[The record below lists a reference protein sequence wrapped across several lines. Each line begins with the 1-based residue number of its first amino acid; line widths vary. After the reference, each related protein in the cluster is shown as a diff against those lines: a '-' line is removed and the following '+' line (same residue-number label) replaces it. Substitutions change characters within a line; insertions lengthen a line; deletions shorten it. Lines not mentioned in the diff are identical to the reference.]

1 MWHSKFHYCLTV
13 NFNFEVKCIDL
24 YSDQNKFQDLLLFTG
39 PCPRP
44 ENMTK
49 GQLIKE
55 LHERGLTDTGT
66 VQQWMERIRN
76 DDRRKIKTC

>member
-1 MWHSKFHYCLTV
+1 
-13 NFNFEVKCIDL
+13 
-24 YSDQNKFQDLLLFTG
+24 LLLSTG

-55 LHERGLTDTGT
+55 LHERGLSDAGT
-66 VQQWMERIRN
+66 VQQRIERIRN
-76 DDRRKIKTC
+76 DDRRKIKTCLIKYFLSYYLPEYA